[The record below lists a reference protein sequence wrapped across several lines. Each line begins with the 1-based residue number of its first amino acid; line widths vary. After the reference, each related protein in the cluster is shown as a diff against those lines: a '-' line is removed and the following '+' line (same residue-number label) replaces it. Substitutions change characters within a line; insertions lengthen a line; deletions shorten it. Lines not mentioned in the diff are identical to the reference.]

1 MSLIFMLF
9 LLNLCYCLSSILVP
23 MPYDMTQYQG
33 QAMPGTDY
41 GLNLDDYDMSVIY
54 YNTVTM

>member
-1 MSLIFMLF
+1 
-9 LLNLCYCLSSILVP
+9 